1 MFLFEV
7 GQEVTVGKVTYEIK
21 ARFDLED
28 EPWYTVK
35 IKDSH
40 EMYNFIEKKLFN
52 STNKYETAK
61 LNHRIKELEASNAT
75 LRASVEYYKNLA
87 YRRIW

>member
-7 GQEVTVGKVTYEIK
+7 GQEITVLKITYEIK
-21 ARFDLED
+21 ARFELEG

-40 EMYNFIEKKLFN
+40 EMYNFMEKTLFN
-52 STNKYETAK
+52 STNKYEKAK
-61 LNHRIKELEASNAT
+61 LTHKIEELEASNAT
-75 LRASVEYYKNLA
+75 LRTSVKYYRDLYYN
-87 YRRIW
+87 RMW